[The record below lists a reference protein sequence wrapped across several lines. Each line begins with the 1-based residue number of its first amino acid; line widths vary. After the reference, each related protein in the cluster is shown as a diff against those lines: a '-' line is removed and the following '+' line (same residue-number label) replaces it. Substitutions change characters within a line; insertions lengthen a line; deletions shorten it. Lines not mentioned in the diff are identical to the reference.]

1 MSSSP
6 LLRPTED
13 VKDVEYR
20 GARHASISAGTS
32 RSVTPTPSSPP
43 ASEILSIRR
52 RKRLQWLR
60 YSAGACALISCLSA
74 GSILLFSLYTPL
86 FQRHLHY
93 SQMQI
98 NAIAIAAEL
107 GMYLL
112 VPIFGWICDNFGP
125 DRLSIVSVFMFVPGY
140 LFAAYCYTNK
150 LPFTAMFF
158 AFFLIGGG
166 TVSMYLTGI
175 TTCAKNFTKK
185 RGLAL
190 AIPISAFGLSPFWM
204 SQVANAA
211 FVKESEDGDGLIE
224 LDIKGVYTFFA
235 IYLLAV
241 GLLGSLF
248 LKVYPDPD
256 LDEITLRGET
266 APLLASSPTAA
277 EHTEYGAAVLSSD
290 PADIPPVV
298 KRRLLNDDTRNFL
311 SDPTMW
317 WFAAGVFLTAGPG
330 ESFINNMGALIKTIQ
345 PASSSTTT
353 STGDETAVHV
363 SIIAITSTIARL
375 LSGFLSDYLGPPVE
389 PAPANEEQEPEDKRF
404 RVSRITLIITFTA
417 LMLVPY
423 LLLSSGYIQ
432 VHPQQFYLI
441 SSLIGV
447 GYGAVFTLS
456 PTIVSVVWG
465 VENLATNWGIIAMLP
480 AGGASVFGLLFA
492 LVYDSEAGR
501 QNSGEHGLGTGL
513 CFGLKCYQGSFAG
526 MAASCLLA
534 IGLWMWAWRG
544 KGGWLARGVSV

>member
-1 MSSSP
+1 MSSP
-6 LLRPTED
+6 LLKPAD
-13 VKDVEYR
+13 DSKDGYR
-20 GARHASISAGTS
+20 SVRNISISAGTS
-32 RSVTPTPSSPP
+32 RSITPTPSTAP
-43 ASEILSIRR
+43 SEILSIKR

-74 GSILLFSLYTPL
+74 GSILLYSLYTPL
-86 FQRHLHY
+86 FQRRLHY

-112 VPIFGWICDNFGP
+112 VPIFGWICDNYGP
-125 DRLSIVSVFMFVPGY
+125 DRLSIVSIFLFVPGY
-140 LFAAYCYTNK
+140 LSAAYCYDNK
-150 LPFTAMFF
+150 LSYMHMFF
-158 AFFLIGGG
+158 SFLLIGAG

-190 AIPISAFGLSPFWM
+190 AVPISAFGLSPFWM

-211 FVKESEDGDGLIE
+211 FMKDTEEGDGNKE
-224 LDIKGVYTFFA
+224 LDISNIYTFFA
-235 IYLLAV
+235 IYLFV
-241 GLLGSLF
+241 IGLLGSVF
-248 LKVYPDPD
+248 LKIYPDPD
-256 LDEITLRGET
+256 LDEIILRGET
-266 APLLASSPTAA
+266 APLLAGSPTAA
-277 EHTEYGAAVLSSD
+277 EHTEYGAAVLSNN
-290 PADIPPVV
+290 PEDIPPVV

-330 ESFINNMGALIKTIQ
+330 ESFINNMGALIKTVQ
-345 PASSSTTT
+345 PAGSTTSSS
-353 STGDETAVHV
+353 GDETATHV
-363 SIIAITSTIARL
+363 SIIAITSTFARL

-389 PAPANEEQEPEDKRF
+389 PAPVREEEEGAERKQFKI
-404 RVSRITLIITFTA
+404 SRIMLIIIFTS
-417 LMLVPY
+417 LMLMPY

-432 VHPQQFYLI
+432 THPSQFYII

-480 AGGASVFGLLFA
+480 AGGASAFGLLFA
-492 LVYDSEAGR
+492 SVYDTEAGR
-501 QNSGEHGLGTGL
+501 QNSGDHGLGDGL
-513 CFGLKCYQGSFAG
+513 CFGLRCYQNSFAG
-526 MAASCLLA
+526 MAGSCLVA
-534 IGLWMWAWRG
+534 IVLWMWAWRG
-544 KGGWLARGVSV
+544 KGGWIARGVSV

>member
-6 LLRPTED
+6 LLKPSED
-13 VKDVEYR
+13 AKVVEYR
-20 GARHASISAGTS
+20 GIRSANISAGSS
-32 RSVTPTPSSPP
+32 RAATPSPSPP
-43 ASEILSIRR
+43 HPNEALSMKR
-52 RKRLQWLR
+52 RKRVQWLR
-60 YSAGACALISCLSA
+60 YSAGACALVSCLSA

-86 FQRHLHY
+86 FQRHIHY

-112 VPIFGWICDNFGP
+112 VPIFGWICDNYGP
-125 DRLSIVSVFMFVPGY
+125 DRLSLVSILMFVPGY

-150 LPFTAMFF
+150 LSYAAMFF
-158 AFFLIGGG
+158 AFLLIGGG
-166 TVSMYLTGI
+166 TVSMYLTGM
-175 TTCAKNFTKK
+175 TTCAKNFTKR

-204 SQVANAA
+204 SQVANA
-211 FVKESEDGDGLIE
+211 FFIKESQDGDGRVE
-224 LDIKGVYTFFA
+224 LDINSLYTFFA
-235 IYLLAV
+235 VYLLAV
-241 GLLGSLF
+241 GLLGSVF

-256 LDEITLRGET
+256 LDEVTLRGET

-277 EHTEYGAAVLSSD
+277 EHVEYGAAVLSND
-290 PADIPPVV
+290 PQDIPPVV

-345 PASSSTTT
+345 PASSTTAA
-353 STGDETAVHV
+353 SDETAVNV
-363 SIIAITSTIARL
+363 SIIAITSTLARL
-375 LSGFLSDYLGPPVE
+375 VSGVLSDYLGPPVE
-389 PAPANEEQEPEDKRF
+389 PAPASDEQDARAKRF
-404 RVSRITLIITFTA
+404 TVSRILLLILFTA
-417 LMLVPY
+417 LMLIPY
-423 LLLSSGYIQ
+423 SLLSSGYIQ
-432 VHPQQFYLI
+432 VHPQLFYVV
-441 SSLIGV
+441 SSLVGV
-447 GYGAVFTLS
+447 GYGAVFTLA

-465 VENLATNWGIIAMLP
+465 VENLATNWGVIAMLP

-492 LVYDSEAGR
+492 LIYDSEAER
-501 QNSGEHGLGTGL
+501 QNNGDHGLGNGL

-526 MAASCLLA
+526 MVASCMIA

-544 KGGWLARGVSV
+544 RGGWLARGVSV

>member
-6 LLRPTED
+6 LLKPTED
-13 VKDVEYR
+13 AKGAEYR
-20 GARHASISAGTS
+20 GVRHASISAGTS
-32 RSVTPTPSSPP
+32 RSVTPTPSSPA
-43 ASEILSIRR
+43 ASEVLSIKR

-86 FQRHLHY
+86 FQRHLRY

-112 VPIFGWICDNFGP
+112 VPIFGWVCDNFGP

-150 LPFTAMFF
+150 LPWTAMFF
-158 AFFLIGGG
+158 AFFLVGGG

-175 TTCAKNFTKK
+175 TTCAKNFTKR

-204 SQVANAA
+204 SQVANAV
-211 FVKESEDGDGLIE
+211 FIKRSEDGDGLIE
-224 LDIKGVYTFFA
+224 LDIQGVYTFFA
-235 IYLLAV
+235 LYLLGV
-241 GLLGSLF
+241 GLLGSVF
-248 LKVYPDPD
+248 LKVYPDLD

-277 EHTEYGAAVLSSD
+277 EHTEYGAAVLSND
-290 PADIPPVV
+290 PQDIPPVV

-345 PASSSTTT
+345 PASSSTAT

-389 PAPANEEQEPEDKRF
+389 PAPASDDHEPENKRF
-404 RVSRITLIITFTA
+404 RVSRILLIIIFTA

-423 LLLSSGYIQ
+423 ILLSSGYIQ
-432 VHPQQFYLI
+432 THPQQFYVI

-456 PTIVSVVWG
+456 PTIVSVF
-465 VENLATNWGIIAMLP
+465 E
-480 AGGASVFGLLFA
+480 
-492 LVYDSEAGR
+492 
-501 QNSGEHGLGTGL
+501 
-513 CFGLKCYQGSFAG
+513 SF
-526 MAASCLLA
+526 
-534 IGLWMWAWRG
+534 
-544 KGGWLARGVSV
+544 VNF